1 MKKKLISI
9 LCALLL
15 IVIPVFAQTSDTLKV
30 VLNLEAMTT
39 VEWFIGETEPNF
51 DNWEYDVD
59 ELTLELDKDNLT
71 NPVWL
76 GILTNEENLG
86 TLSISGTALL
96 KDGTETTDIIP
107 LTVNKGQ
114 DVSASVLKEF
124 TTSTSESVDV
134 EYTDETG
141 TGYRIIPIPLEIAID
156 YNDVITKTAPSTYE
170 TTLTATYT
178 VTN

>member
-1 MKKKLISI
+1 MT
-9 LCALLL
+9 
-15 IVIPVFAQTSDTLKV
+15 IPIYSQTTDTLKV
-30 VLNLEAMTT
+30 VLNLEPTTT
-39 VEWFIGETEPNF
+39 VEWFLGEDEPSF

-59 ELTLELDKDNLT
+59 ELILELDEDNLT

-86 TLSISGTALL
+86 TVSISGTALL
-96 KDGTETTDIIP
+96 KDGTDTVDTIP
-107 LTVNKGQ
+107 LTINDGH

-124 TTSTSESVDV
+124 AAGTEETVEV
-134 EYTDETG
+134 EYMDETG

-178 VTN
+178 VKG

>member
-1 MKKKLISI
+1 MSHY
-9 LCALLL
+9 
-15 IVIPVFAQTSDTLKV
+15 F
-30 VLNLEAMTT
+30 
-39 VEWFIGETEPNF
+39 
-51 DNWEYDVD
+51 
-59 ELTLELDKDNLT
+59 
-71 NPVWL
+71 
-76 GILTNEENLG
+76 TNEENLG

-107 LTVNKGQ
+107 LVINKGQ

-124 TTSTSESVDV
+124 TASTSESVDV

-170 TTLTATYT
+170 ATLTATYT
-178 VTN
+178 TTD